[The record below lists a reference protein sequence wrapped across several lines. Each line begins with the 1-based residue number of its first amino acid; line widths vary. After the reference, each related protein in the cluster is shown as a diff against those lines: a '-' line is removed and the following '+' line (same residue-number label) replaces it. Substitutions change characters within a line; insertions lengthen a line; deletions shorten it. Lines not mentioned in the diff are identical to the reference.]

1 MAIGTAL
8 SGSLSFLSLGEL
20 LQIIGNNGGTGVLQ
34 IISKYASQPG
44 VIYVAKGDPVDASN
58 GERSGTEAL
67 FSLFGWTE
75 GEFTFSEEEVD
86 KKNVINKNRME
97 IILDGSRMVD
107 DGKIEKL
114 GPVSFK
120 KVTKGGAGREKK
132 LPVIKGPFVD
142 YMYVV
147 DEEEFFEGTEIVN
160 EGSYGN
166 WMYVVLEGQV
176 EISKETDKGPIK
188 ILRLSDGAY
197 VGSIASFLS
206 EDTVRN
212 TTVTAAGRVQLGM
225 LDSQRL
231 ANEYATMSAEMRSV
245 VMSLDKRLKKMT
257 DNVALI
263 HTASDGMGEILKG
276 KKAVIEQG
284 KNEERVFT
292 ITSGS
297 ATIARKTD
305 NGYIPLV
312 ELSAGDFFG
321 HLPFMKMGHEPHSA
335 SVFASS
341 DLKIAP
347 LDPASLVQEHENI
360 SPSFRNITEH
370 LAICISVTTMIAC
383 EAFRMASRKSPKKG

>member
-1 MAIGTAL
+1 MGKGAAL

-20 LQIIGNNGGTGVLQ
+20 LQLIGNNGGTGVLQ
-34 IISKYASQPG
+34 IISKYVPHPG

-58 GERSGTEAL
+58 GERKGTDAL

-75 GEFTFSEEEVD
+75 GEFTFSEESVD
-86 KKNVINKNRME
+86 RKNVINKNRME

-120 KVTKGGAGREKK
+120 KVVKGGAGKEKT

-147 DEEEFFEGTEIVN
+147 DEEEFFEGSEIVT
-160 EGSYGN
+160 EGNYGN
-166 WMYVVLEGQV
+166 WMYVILEGQV
-176 EISKETDKGPIK
+176 EISKQTEKGPVK
-188 ILRLSDGAY
+188 VLRLSDGAY

-212 TTVTAAGRVQLGM
+212 STVTAVGRVQLGM

-231 ANEYATMSAEMRSV
+231 ATEFASMSAEMRAV
-245 VMSLDKRLKKMT
+245 VKSLDNRLKKIT
-257 DNVALI
+257 DSVALI
-263 HTASDGMGEILKG
+263 YAGSDGIEKILKG

-292 ITSGS
+292 ITSGTAS
-297 ATIARKTD
+297 IVRKTD
-305 NGYIPLV
+305 AGHVPLV
-312 ELSAGDFFG
+312 ELAPGDFFG
-321 HLPFMKMGHEPHSA
+321 YLPFMKMGHEPHSA

-347 LDPASLVQEHENI
+347 LDPASLIQEHENI
-360 SPSFRNITEH
+360 SPSFRSITEH

-383 EAFRMASRKSPKKG
+383 ETYRAASRKSVKK